1 MHRLQTLG
9 AHFEPAF
16 TAAQAT
22 PAAPTGDKKDTLS
35 VTDNRTG
42 KNLLT

>member
-9 AHFEPAF
+9 AHFEPAY

-22 PAAPTGDKKDTLS
+22 PAASVGGKKDTLS
-35 VTDNRTG
+35 IVDNRTG
-42 KNLLT
+42 KIN